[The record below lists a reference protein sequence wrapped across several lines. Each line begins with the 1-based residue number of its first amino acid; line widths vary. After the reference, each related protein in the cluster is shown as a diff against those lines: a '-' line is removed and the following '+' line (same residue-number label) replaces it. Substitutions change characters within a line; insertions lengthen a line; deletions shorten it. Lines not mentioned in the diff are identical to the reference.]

1 MQGMEVA
8 GGISGRCLSRV
19 E

>member
-1 MQGMEVA
+1 MQGMEVT